1 MSTITVFSHTDC
13 HLCDNALEV
22 LRAIG
27 GEYDFHLEVVDVRTD
42 DALHRAYFERV
53 PVVALDGEELC
64 ELTVDEALLRA
75 RLASCS
81 APTRSRSRAIV

>member
-42 DALHRAYFERV
+42 AVRGA
-53 PVVALDGEELC
+53 
-64 ELTVDEALLRA
+64 RA
-75 RLASCS
+75 R
-81 APTRSRSRAIV
+81 